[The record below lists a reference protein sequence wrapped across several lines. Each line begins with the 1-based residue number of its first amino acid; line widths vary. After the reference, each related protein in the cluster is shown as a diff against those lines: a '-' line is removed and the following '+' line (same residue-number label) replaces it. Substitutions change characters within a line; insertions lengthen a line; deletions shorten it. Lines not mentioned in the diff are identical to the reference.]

1 MKTEK
6 TQIKAQIISKLSFYN
21 IYFVY
26 VRNRNLMW
34 PIFKTKL
41 KPDSLDKVRIG
52 EGD

>member
-6 TQIKAQIISKLSFYN
+6 TQIKAQIISKLSFFYN

-41 KPDSLDKVRIG
+41 KPGLFR
-52 EGD
+52 